1 MYVQCSK
8 EAIQSH
14 TRKTL
19 GTVTS
24 LAHRYILERVKVP
37 NLEPY
42 EEKQSSIYFQRGTF
56 FLKPVWY
63 RTNSV
68 SITIYKLSN

>member
-24 LAHRYILERVKVP
+24 LAHRHVLERVKVP
-37 NLEPY
+37 NLEPQ
-42 EEKQSSIYFQRGTF
+42 EEKQSSVYFQHGTF
-56 FLKPVWY
+56 FWKPVWY

>member
-42 EEKQSSIYFQRGTF
+42 EEKQSSVYFQHGTF
-56 FLKPVWY
+56 F
-63 RTNSV
+63 
-68 SITIYKLSN
+68 

>member
-14 TRKTL
+14 TRKIL
-19 GTVTS
+19 VTVTS
-24 LAHRYILERVKVP
+24 LTHRYILERVKVP

-42 EEKQSSIYFQRGTF
+42 EEKQSPVYFQCGTF
-56 FLKPVWY
+56 F
-63 RTNSV
+63 
-68 SITIYKLSN
+68 

>member
-19 GTVTS
+19 GTVPS
-24 LAHRYILERVKVP
+24 LAHRYILEKVKVP

-42 EEKQSSIYFQRGTF
+42 KEKQPSVYFQRGTF
-56 FLKPVWY
+56 FFF
-63 RTNSV
+63 
-68 SITIYKLSN
+68 

>member
-42 EEKQSSIYFQRGTF
+42 KEKQSSVYFQHGTF
-56 FLKPVWY
+56 FETSLVQNQQCLY
-63 RTNSV
+63 NN
-68 SITIYKLSN
+68 I